1 MSQFTPFDDAQ
12 TVIYIPTDED
22 TGGIDTR
29 EVDAYRQG
37 VEIRT
42 NRQRFAGMQP
52 KIWAGNT
59 DHVVNV
65 NTIGQARS
73 FVEYENSLLFDD
85 IRCDFDPISYIE
97 QGPDY
102 PLPILLNEGPQQE
115 EEASI
120 EPITIPFRQQ
130 STEGPFFAHRIAAV
144 IGDGNDFD
152 TVFRN
157 ANRTS
162 QFEDYDDPLE
172 IRYFLDEGAAL
183 WGDGDT
189 DEKII
194 TPGYTAGTERLLR
207 PFDDTTIDDIPQS
220 LDAASDLLL
229 VLYQMQMNQN
239 EDMRP
244 ARTRSANANT
254 FVYGRDSNVYGTDSI
269 TFIGRTRGS

>member
-1 MSQFTPFDDAQ
+1 MSEFTPFDDTQ

-22 TGGIDTR
+22 TGGINTR
-29 EVDAYRQG
+29 DVDPYRQG

-73 FVEYENSLLFDD
+73 FVEYENSLLFEDLPE
-85 IRCDFDPISYIE
+85 FDPVSYIE
-97 QGPDY
+97 LGSDY
-102 PLPILLNEGPQQE
+102 PLPIVFNEGPQQE
-115 EEASI
+115 EEASV
-120 EPITIPFRQQ
+120 EPITIPFRKL
-130 STEGPFFAHRIAAV
+130 STEGPFFAHRIAAT
-144 IGDGNDFD
+144 IEDGNDFD

-157 ANRTS
+157 SNRTI
-162 QFEDYDDPLE
+162 QFQNYDDPLE
-172 IRYFLDEGAAL
+172 IRFFLDEGVAL

-189 DEKII
+189 DEKIV
-194 TPGYTAGTERLLR
+194 TPGYTAGIERLLR

-220 LDAASDLLL
+220 LDASSDMLL

-254 FVYGRDSNVYGTDSI
+254 FVYGRDSHVYGTDSI
-269 TFIGRTRGS
+269 TFVGRTRGS